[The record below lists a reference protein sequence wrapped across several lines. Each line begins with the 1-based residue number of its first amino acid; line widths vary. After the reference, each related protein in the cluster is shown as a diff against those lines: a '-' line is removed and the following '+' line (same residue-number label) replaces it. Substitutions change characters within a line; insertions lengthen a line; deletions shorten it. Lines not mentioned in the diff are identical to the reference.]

1 MDKEQ
6 EILNNFTKS
15 LIKLSK
21 KLNISIVTP
30 STEIDEIFFK
40 PKPKSISF
48 EDICTSDTLIN
59 YCDWQK

>member
-6 EILNNFTKS
+6 EILDNFTKS

-21 KLNISIVTP
+21 ELNISIVTS
-30 STEIDEIFFK
+30 STEIDELFF
-40 PKPKSISF
+40 KPKSISF

-59 YCDWQK
+59 YCEWQK